1 MVQALSAKPRSRIGW
16 KAVSLALNLIVVS
29 IAFFILYRTLRSA
42 DLLKVWATM
51 SDTSA
56 WTIVLAGLFVA
67 AGYVT
72 MTLYDYFALRTIERT
87 DVPYRTAALAGFT
100 SYAIGHNMGAT
111 ALVAGAVRL
120 HIYSAW
126 GLSLVEVAKIA
137 FITGLTFWL
146 GNTFALGLVLTFAPG
161 MAAAVTQL
169 QPWINQTLGCVALTA
184 IVGYLAWLLPAPRA
198 LTHRDWRL
206 VLPKRA
212 NDASADRHWL
222 PRSRCGGAGVLRASS
237 RGADDRIRCRGSSL
251 PGGDATRLHQPCAG
265 EPWRVRYG
273 DARGLVAI
281 PNRAASGDAADL
293 SMPVLYSTGR
303 GCGRHPRGARGAV
316 HAAPI
321 KRLAI
326 RVATCQPSRA

>member
-206 VLPKRA
+206 VLPNA
-212 NDASADRHWL
+212 QMTLVQIGIGCLDLAA
-222 PRSRCGGAGVLRASS
+222 GALAFYVL
-237 RGADDRIRCRGSSL
+237 L
-251 PGGDATRLHQPCAG
+251 PG
-265 EPWRVRYG
+265 EPTIGFAVV
-273 DARGLVAI
+273 AVAFLVATLLGFI
-281 PNRAASGDAADL
+281 SHAPGSLGVFDTAMLVALSQYPTEQLLATLLIFRCLYFILPVVVAVAILAAREVR
-293 SMPVLYSTGR
+293 SMQRRSS
-303 GCGRHPRGARGAV
+303 A
-316 HAAPI
+316 
-321 KRLAI
+321 
-326 RVATCQPSRA
+326 